1 MKYYDDD
8 DDNLKER
15 LSEQEEQNN
24 EETKADEVSQTDEI
38 TESGRSGASMD
49 IDDETQEEQEDDN
62 NLNRHKNNKDKDEE
76 NRNIDNDVKNGEDLA
91 NDAENNIE
99 EAQGT
104 SNTPSTNTGDMT
116 TGKVP
121 KEQDGTPPDSD
132 PTSSQSSPGRETPA
146 NDEKLPT
153 DSSASSIENGS
164 GAKAEP
170 LGQGELGAGNRTPG
184 TESMPQANTTGA
196 GMVEG
201 GTAEAGMTAAEGSTA
216 ATGAAEGAAA
226 SAAGGAAAEG
236 GAAAAGGATAG
247 AGGIAA
253 LGIAAIVILVI
264 IALIGVAGFFMS
276 MPQFLWNR
284 LKQMAVGLWE
294 GFIGYF
300 VGMDE
305 ATVHDDDIK
314 AVAQYLKDMGYDLV
328 GMGFA
333 ESVTINER
341 DSITGKLKD
350 EDAEENQI
358 LDIDAPYLKAYL
370 VAENRTYM
378 IDNYTFN
385 MSDAVASIFKTGSFF
400 KEGTGTW
407 GTGLIRLDSSLT
419 DAFTMPFEAFRIAD
433 FNVGELAR
441 GVKIDR
447 DSNTLRIRRLNFD
460 WFNTHN
466 DYTYY
471 SLAGWSGR
479 YGKPF
484 ELSLTLHVATMAP
497 DLVKEFC
504 MNDALDAKVN
514 IRLRNSDIK
523 GDLSID
529 GKTIEELEESGTY
542 DEQTINEL
550 KNFRRNTVSTIKT
563 KIPYISS
570 VTKHWFR
577 NVYFEGTD
585 SIGVRGKS
593 IDVGVDEDGDDIE
606 DYNEPTGE
614 KTQVTRK
621 LTASDSVYSFGGTSE
636 TGEFDYLGDGAPDVG
651 GSKIT
656 INGTFTNSV
665 VQVKDAVRGVTNPVT
680 KELFKDK
687 YYIYDGTVEKAQ
699 AIQEAR
705 EKNDE
710 AMKEEIKMTKE
721 SLSAFSILE
730 SSETLDAQFIYRDL
744 KELVIE
750 LGYFERED
758 FDEKELET
766 LLWPLPEFKRKGWP
780 DRKYEKQVIEYGTLM
795 LCKETVDKIKEA
807 ERAEEDAVT
816 KELTSKGNDNPS
828 SYQNTTTSGG
838 GEVKGGSNPNGS
850 KVKSKFSPETA
861 AIVEQHLYDFDRY
874 NLESKLASYGGFESY
889 CKNQLGGVFAR
900 WTGVDNVADVQTVDE
915 FQEIAEYVWGL
926 MTIYGFDYSNGDP
939 GHYGTW
945 RHADKISP
953 DDSFHHDSNPNLT
966 SLPERNIDKICNG
979 SQGVDKVVV
988 NCNWGADYLMFKCGI
1003 FSNED
1008 PSKPTSSCAYVS
1020 LVNNYGC
1027 PIITNK
1033 EDLRPGDLIECF
1045 RTELTDLSDPSSWG
1059 SHSWFHVCTVGEVD
1073 EIADTITIY
1082 DAGHFF
1088 TESGNY
1094 KHVIKRSG
1102 DYFPYTG
1109 WAGIRVA
1116 DLADEG
1122 LIGFPPDKDVIAM
1135 AKGEVVD
1142 VYADGENYFTESYLS
1157 TQVYGKDMTEPEEEW
1172 EFAASEQT
1180 DEGVRIKISEGPLKG
1195 YHLIIYGFDVDDSV
1209 TVGMQVEAEDVI
1221 GKTIKSNMCFV
1232 LIDREKGVVEN
1243 VEEYVMKPEDEE
1255 RLKVKD
1261 DFDVSDEANFVKN
1274 PATFVKMFKGYDN
1287 IIANTQ
1293 AFLDMQAKYHVS
1305 AAFAACVTI
1314 AESSG
1319 GTNWSAISPST
1330 YNWFSIKGEYNGQS
1344 QGEWKSYPSFAAAVD
1359 DFGDVIAN
1367 SDNYYKKGKRTVNQI
1382 GPTYCNSTWSETVNK
1397 LMKESYENVL
1407 RK

>member
-1 MKYYDDD
+1 MKLYDEDDD
-8 DDNLKER
+8 LKEQFN
-15 LSEQEEQNN
+15 EQEEQEK
-24 EETKADEVSQTDEI
+24 EETKANEASQTDEI
-38 TESGRSGASMD
+38 TDSGRSGASMD
-49 IDDETQEEQEDDN
+49 IDDEIEEEQDDN
-62 NLNRHKNNKDKDEE
+62 KNIKRNKKDDKDS
-76 NRNIDNDVKNGEDLA
+76 RDLDNDAKN
-91 NDAENNIE
+91 AENIAD
-99 EAQGT
+99 EAQNNLEESNGT
-104 SNTPSTNTGDMT
+104 PDAQSTNTRDMT
-116 TGKVP
+116 AGKIP
-121 KEQDGTPPDSD
+121 KEEGGIPPDKD
-132 PTSSQSSPGRETPA
+132 PTESQASPGRKPQADSER
-146 NDEKLPT
+146 LPT
-153 DSSASSIENGS
+153 DSGSSTGGNPLGEG
-164 GAKAEP
+164 E
-170 LGQGELGAGNRTPG
+170 LGQGSRTAGA
-184 TESMPQANTTGA
+184 ESMPQTNATGA
-196 GMVEG
+196 EMAEG
-201 GTAEAGMTAAEGSTA
+201 GTAEAGMTAAEGSSVAAGTA
-216 ATGAAEGAAA
+216 EGVAGGAAA
-226 SAAGGAAAEG
+226 ETGAGATAAGGAAAG
-236 GAAAAGGATAG
+236 T
-247 AGGIAA
+247 GGIAA
-253 LGIAAIVILVI
+253 LGIAAIVILII

-284 LKQMAVGLWE
+284 LKQMAVGIWE
-294 GFIGYF
+294 GWLGYF

-305 ATVHDDDIK
+305 ATVHEDDIK

-333 ESVTINER
+333 ERVTINER
-341 DSITGKLKD
+341 DPKTGKLKD
-350 EDAEENQI
+350 ADAEENQI
-358 LDIDAPYLKAYL
+358 IELDAPYLKAYL

-407 GTGLIRLDSSLT
+407 GTGLIRLDKSLT
-419 DAFTMPFEAFRIAD
+419 DAFTMPFEAFRLGD
-433 FNVGELAR
+433 FNVGELVR

-447 DSNTLRIRRLNFD
+447 NSNTLRIRRLNFD

-484 ELSLTLHVATMAP
+484 ELSLTLHIATMAP

-514 IRLRNSDIK
+514 VRLRNSDIN

-529 GKTIEELEESGTY
+529 GKTIEELEESETY
-542 DEQTINEL
+542 DKDTIKEL
-550 KNFRRNTVSTIKT
+550 KKFRKNTVSTIKT

-577 NVYFEGTD
+577 NVYFEGIG
-585 SIGVRGKS
+585 SIDAKGN
-593 IDVGVDEDGDDIE
+593 IDVGVDEDGDDLE
-606 DYNEPTGE
+606 DYNEPRGE

-636 TGEFDYLGDGAPDVG
+636 TGEFDYLGDDAPDVG
-651 GSKIT
+651 GAKIS
-656 INGTFTNSV
+656 INGTFTNGV

-680 KELFKDK
+680 KDLFKEK

-705 EKNDE
+705 QKHDE
-710 AMKEEIKMTKE
+710 SMKEEIKMTKE

-758 FDEKELET
+758 FDKKELET

-807 ERAEEDAVT
+807 QRAEEDAVT

-828 SYQNTTTSGG
+828 SYQNTSTSGG

-850 KVKSKFSPETA
+850 KVKSKFSEETA

-874 NLESKLASYGGFESY
+874 NLESKLASYGGFENY

-900 WTGVDNVADVQTVDE
+900 WTGVDNVAQVQTVDE

-945 RHADKISP
+945 RHADKLSP

-979 SQGVDKVVV
+979 SQGVDRVVV
-988 NCNWGADYLMFKCGI
+988 NCNWGADYLMYKCGI

-1008 PSKPTSSCAYVS
+1008 PTKPTSSCAYVS
-1020 LVNNYGC
+1020 LVKEYDC

-1045 RTELTDLSDPSSWG
+1045 RSELTDLSDPSSWG
-1059 SHSWFHVCTVGEVD
+1059 SHEWFHVCTVGEVD

-1102 DYFPYTG
+1102 DYFPYAG

-1135 AKGEVVD
+1135 AKGEIVD

-1209 TVGMQVEAEDVI
+1209 TVGMKVEAEDVI

-1243 VEEYVMKPEDEE
+1243 VEDYVRKPEDEE

-1261 DFDVSDEANFVKN
+1261 DFDVSDESNFVIN
-1274 PATFVKMFKGYDN
+1274 PATFIKMFKGYDN

-1319 GTNWSAISPST
+1319 GTDWSAISPST
-1330 YNWFSIKGEYNGQS
+1330 YNWFSIKGDYNGQS

-1359 DFGDVIAN
+1359 DFGNLIAN